1 MQTRCTEASTM
12 TPVEVNKR
20 LRSKDCSSRRES
32 FNNLIIKREKNK
44 KWPNYLTVSGVLLK
58 EEQKE
63 ELLFRQDKQ

>member
-1 MQTRCTEASTM
+1 M